1 MTSFR
6 RYYENGLSVIPVKP
20 RGKNPV
26 ILEWTKYCFD
36 KATEA
41 EIDAWESAKYSVGL
55 ACGPAS
61 GIVALDIDTDDEDF
75 KRNLPLSPVVRRGK
89 KGEVRFFKYRE
100 EIKSVSLP
108 FIDILSAGRQV
119 VLPPSI
125 HPDGMPYVWIT
136 PDTLEDFNPS
146 DLPDLDLSFLEKLK
160 GGSTGPKIK
169 VEGRNNKLVDIVSA
183 MRGRGEPEDAIV
195 NEVYEWDLRFHKPR
209 LFTDS
214 NERMKAT
221 NEDEAKKNAWNF
233 VINVTKSLLNLGVI
247 HFKDQKVIIQIDEI
261 QEQKIIEKYKA
272 QQYPE
277 PSGMV
282 KKIRDLIL
290 DFSERDMPNIALGGS
305 VALMS
310 AVASNRV
317 RFNQCWS
324 NTFILNLAPTGAG
337 KSFPQR
343 IISMI
348 LDERLGT
355 ALMGFG
361 NYQSSSAF
369 SKNLVSRRERIDVID
384 EVSSLFAQ
392 IKGGGLWQMGILE
405 EMCKVWS
412 SSSGKY
418 SAPEYAEKEDTGT
431 CYNPCVNV
439 LGSSTLEGLKG
450 SITKMM
456 VTKGLI
462 PRFLI
467 FSHENY
473 GSIKEEFLNEEL
485 LNEVTEWIGAVLK
498 MPKPVNESVRVNVTQ
513 GPVFNP
519 VNLAPTSQDAI
530 NLFNKIKLEFA
541 NRVETEESAPMKDMI
556 TRGKEQVMKLSLI
569 HAFGNSRAV
578 TTDDLIWGKKT
589 FEVCLHNSKAFIEES
604 AVDSDWE
611 KDVQAIMRLF
621 QNHSFVSTKLIA
633 NRIQRLQPQR
643 VKAILEHLEIADKIQ
658 RVTKTNRGSTTHGFS
673 LKS

>member
-1 MTSFR
+1 MFR

-36 KATEA
+36 KPSEA
-41 EIDAWESAKYSVGL
+41 DIDAWESAKYSIGL

-61 GIVALDIDTDDEDF
+61 GVVALDIDTDDEAF
-75 KRNLPLSPVVRRGK
+75 KRDLPLSPVVRRGK
-89 KGEVRFFKYRE
+89 KGEVRFFKYDE
-100 EIKSVSLP
+100 KIKSMSFP

-125 HPDGMPYVWIT
+125 HPDGMPYVWLT
-136 PDTLEDFNPS
+136 PDTLENFDVK
-146 DLPDLDLSFLEKLK
+146 DLPELDLSFLDKLRTNP
-160 GGSTGPKIK
+160 SAPKIK
-169 VEGRNNKLVDIVSA
+169 AEGRNNKLKDIVSA
-183 MRGRGEPEDAIV
+183 MRGRGEPEDLIV
-195 NEVYEWDLRFHKPR
+195 QEVYDWDLRFHNPR
-209 LFTDS
+209 LFTDAQEKMS
-214 NERMKAT
+214 AK
-221 NEDEAKKNAWNF
+221 NEDEAKKNAWSF
-233 VINVTKSLLNLGVI
+233 VINITQSLIKLGAI
-247 HFKDQKVIIQIDEI
+247 HFKDQKVIIQIDEDK
-261 QEQKIIEKYKA
+261 EQKLLEKFKA
-272 QQYPE
+272 QKYPE

-282 KKIRDLIL
+282 RNIRDLIL
-290 DFSERDMPNIALGGS
+290 DFSERDMPNIALGGA

-310 AVASNRV
+310 AVGSNRI
-317 RFNQCWS
+317 RFNQCWA

-355 ALMGFG
+355 TLMGFG

-369 SKNLVSRRERIDVID
+369 SKNLVSRRERLDVID

-392 IKGGGLWQMGILE
+392 MKGGGLWQMGILE

-439 LGSSTLEGLKG
+439 LGSSTLDGLKG

-473 GSIKEEFLNEEL
+473 GSIKNDFLNEEL
-485 LNEVTEWIGAVLK
+485 LQEVTEWIGAVLK
-498 MPKPVNESVRVNVTQ
+498 MPKPTADKLKVNVTQ
-513 GPVFNP
+513 GPVHNP
-519 VNLAPTSQDAI
+519 LDLAPIDKAAI
-530 NLFNKIKLEFA
+530 DLFNDIKLEFA

-569 HAFGNSRAV
+569 HAFGNSRSI
-578 TTDDLIWGKKT
+578 TTDDLDWGKKT

-611 KDVQAIMRLF
+611 KDVQGIMRLF
-621 QNHSFVSTKLIA
+621 QNHSFVSIKLIA

-658 RVTKTNRGSTTHGFS
+658 RVNKTNRGSTIHGFS